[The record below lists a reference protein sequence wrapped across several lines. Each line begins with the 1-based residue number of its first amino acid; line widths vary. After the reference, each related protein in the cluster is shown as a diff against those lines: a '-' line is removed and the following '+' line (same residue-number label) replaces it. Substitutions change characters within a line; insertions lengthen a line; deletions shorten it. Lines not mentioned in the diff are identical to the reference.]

1 MRRYVAIVL
10 IVCSLLSVSVAAAQS
25 QRTFTLD
32 FEGFPDNQSIDA
44 YGGLVFQF
52 GWRFGD
58 LRSGRYNAPFPA
70 SCPDFGGTCAFAVNG
85 NGFARVSGA
94 GTGAIAL
101 PAGVVA
107 FSAAASTS
115 DPLTFT
121 AFAAGGIVLGTAVVV
136 PNTFTG
142 QLDRVT
148 LTAPP
153 NQTIATIE
161 VSGTRDTWLIDDV
174 QYTVDLARGGRPAR
188 LTLAQRVDDVARPG
202 EVVTL
207 DLVLENYGRGS
218 VFDATIELP
227 FDDNTLILLDATPS
241 RAGVWVSEVQSGLI
255 TIRTGPLAAN
265 RDLVRMTIRFR
276 VRDDAPHGVAIGR
289 VARLAY
295 RDSVTDFG
303 HGQSNVPR
311 TTIGPGPELNHW
323 RAPEIT
329 VAGST
334 LTYAAAGF
342 APGEPVG
349 IWYNP
354 PDGAPPVAVT
364 TVRADGD
371 GRVSGEL
378 SLRDVPAGEYSFVLF
393 SHHSQQTFVGGFAVA
408 ASP

>member
-1 MRRYVAIVL
+1 MRRYLAIVL
-10 IVCSLLSVSVAAAQS
+10 IVWSLLSVSAAAAQS
-25 QRTFTLD
+25 QQTFTLD

-44 YGGLVFQF
+44 YGGLVFHF

-58 LRSGRYNAPFPA
+58 LRSGRYNAPFPE

-85 NGFARVSGA
+85 NGFARVSGD
-94 GTGAIAL
+94 GRGWIFL
-101 PAGVVA
+101 PDNTVS
-107 FSAAASTS
+107 FSALVSTS

-121 AFAAGGIVLGTAVVV
+121 AFAANGTILGWVVAD

-153 NQTIATIE
+153 NQTIATVE

-174 QYTVDLARGGRPAR
+174 QYTVNVARGAQPAR
-188 LTLAQRVDDVARPG
+188 LVLAQRVDDVARPG
-202 EVVTL
+202 EVLAL
-207 DLVLENYGRGS
+207 DLVLENYGRGP

-241 RAGVWVSEVQSGLI
+241 RAGVWVSEVQPGLM

-276 VRDDAPHGVAIGR
+276 VRDEAPNEVAIGR
-289 VARLAY
+289 LARLAY
-295 RDSVTDFG
+295 RDGVTDFG
-303 HGQSNVPR
+303 RGQSNVPR
-311 TTIGPGPELNHW
+311 ATIGPGPELTYW

-329 VAGST
+329 VAGQT

-354 PDGAPPVAVT
+354 PDGAPPVTVT

-371 GRVSGEL
+371 GRVSGTL
-378 SLRDVPAGEYSFVLF
+378 SLRDVPAGMYTLVLY
-393 SHHSQQTFVGGFAVA
+393 SHHSQQTFVGEFVVGAK
-408 ASP
+408 

>member
-1 MRRYVAIVL
+1 MRRYLAIVL
-10 IVCSLLSVSVAAAQS
+10 IVWSLLSVSAAAAQS
-25 QRTFTLD
+25 QQTFTLD

-44 YGGLVFQF
+44 YGGLVFHF

-58 LRSGRYNAPFPA
+58 LRSGRYNAPFPE

-85 NGFARVSGA
+85 NGFARVSGD
-94 GTGAIAL
+94 GRGWIFL
-101 PAGVVA
+101 PDNTVS
-107 FSAAASTS
+107 FSALVSTS

-121 AFAAGGIVLGTAVVV
+121 AFAANGTILGWVVAD

-153 NQTIATIE
+153 NQTIATVE

-174 QYTVDLARGGRPAR
+174 QYTVNVARGAQPAR
-188 LTLAQRVDDVARPG
+188 LVLAQRVDDVARPG
-202 EVVTL
+202 EVLAL
-207 DLVLENYGRGS
+207 DLVLENYGRGP

-241 RAGVWVSEVQSGLI
+241 RAGVWVSEVQPGLM

-276 VRDDAPHGVAIGR
+276 VRDEAPNGVAIGR
-289 VARLAY
+289 LARLAY
-295 RDSVTDFG
+295 RDGVTDFG
-303 HGQSNVPR
+303 RGQSNVPR
-311 TTIGPGPELNHW
+311 ATIGPGPELTYW

-329 VAGST
+329 MAGQT

-354 PDGAPPVAVT
+354 PDGAPPVTVT

-371 GRVSGEL
+371 GRVSGTL
-378 SLRDVPAGEYSFVLF
+378 SLRDVPAGMYTLVLY
-393 SHHSQQTFVGGFAVA
+393 SHHSQQTFVGEFVVGAK
-408 ASP
+408 

>member
-1 MRRYVAIVL
+1 MRRYLAIVL
-10 IVCSLLSVSVAAAQS
+10 IVWSLFSVSAAAAQS
-25 QRTFTLD
+25 QQTFTLD

-44 YGGLVFQF
+44 YGGLVFHF

-58 LRSGRYNAPFPA
+58 LRSGRYNAPFPE

-85 NGFARVSGA
+85 NGFARVSGD
-94 GTGAIAL
+94 GRGWIFL
-101 PAGVVA
+101 PDNTVS
-107 FSAAASTS
+107 FSALVSTS

-121 AFAAGGIVLGTAVVV
+121 AFAANGTILGWVVAD

-153 NQTIATIE
+153 NQTIATVE

-174 QYTVDLARGGRPAR
+174 QYTLDLARGARPAR
-188 LTLAQRVDDVARPG
+188 LALAQRVDDVARPG
-202 EVVTL
+202 EVLAL
-207 DLVLENYGRGS
+207 DLVLENYGRGP

-241 RAGVWVSEVQSGLI
+241 RAGVWVSEVQPGLI

-276 VRDDAPHGVAIGR
+276 VREEAPNGVAIGR
-289 VARLAY
+289 LARLAY
-295 RDSVTDFG
+295 RDGVTDFG
-303 HGQSNVPR
+303 RGQSNVPR
-311 TTIGPGPELNHW
+311 ATIGPGPELTYW

-329 VAGST
+329 VAGQT

-354 PDGAPPVAVT
+354 PDGAPPVTVT

-371 GRVSGEL
+371 GRVSGTL
-378 SLRDVPAGEYSFVLF
+378 SLRDVPAGAYTLVLY
-393 SHHSQQTFVGGFAVA
+393 SHHSQQTFVGGFVVGAK
-408 ASP
+408 

>member
-1 MRRYVAIVL
+1 MRRYLAIVL
-10 IVCSLLSVSVAAAQS
+10 IVWSLLSVSAAAAQS
-25 QRTFTLD
+25 QQTFTLD

-44 YGGLVFQF
+44 YGGLVFHF

-58 LRSGRYNAPFPA
+58 LRSGRYNAPFPE

-85 NGFARVSGA
+85 NGFARVSGD
-94 GTGAIAL
+94 GRGWIFL
-101 PAGVVA
+101 PDNTVS
-107 FSAAASTS
+107 FSALVSTS

-121 AFAAGGIVLGTAVVV
+121 AFAANGTILGWVVAD

-153 NQTIATIE
+153 NQTIATVE

-174 QYTVDLARGGRPAR
+174 QYTVNVARGAQPAR
-188 LTLAQRVDDVARPG
+188 LVLAQRVDDVARPG
-202 EVVTL
+202 EVLAL
-207 DLVLENYGRGS
+207 DVVLENYGRGP

-241 RAGVWVSEVQSGLI
+241 RAGVWVSEVQPGLM

-276 VRDDAPHGVAIGR
+276 VRDEAPNGVAIGR
-289 VARLAY
+289 LARLAY
-295 RDSVTDFG
+295 RDGVTDFG
-303 HGQSNVPR
+303 RGQSNVPR
-311 TTIGPGPELNHW
+311 ATIGPGPELTYW

-329 VAGST
+329 VAGQT

-354 PDGAPPVAVT
+354 PDGAPPVTVT

-371 GRVSGEL
+371 GRVSGTL
-378 SLRDVPAGEYSFVLF
+378 SLRDVPAGMYTLVLY
-393 SHHSQQTFVGGFAVA
+393 SHHSQQTFVGEFVVGAK
-408 ASP
+408 